1 MDFSLTEAQ
10 VQLAGLVRQIADGHL
25 TQKRHKQIEGTSEHI
40 DREFWKALADAGVL
54 SAGIAEAAGG
64 SGLDV
69 CEQCSVLIELGRAVA
84 PTPYVAGIFVAAAA
98 IAEFGSAEQQ
108 AAWLVPAVD
117 GTLIL
122 TAALTEDLNDSP
134 DHPLA
139 RAERAGDGWTLS
151 GSKAVVP
158 HGTIADAIL
167 VPASTADGARV
178 FVVTPGDAG
187 VRLVGQIVVDGDTE
201 ATLDLENVALTGD
214 RLVGGSEVLPFLLTR
229 HTLGVTATQLGVLER
244 ALELTAEYARTR
256 EQFGRPIG
264 SFQAVAQRLADAY
277 IDVEGLR
284 LTTWEAAW
292 RISEGLPSATE
303 VATAKFWA
311 ADAGHR
317 IAHTAVHVHGGMGI
331 DTDGPLHRYFVAA
344 KRNEF
349 ALGSATAQLRRIGT
363 ELAATP
369 A

>member
-1 MDFSLTEAQ
+1 MDFSLTEGQ
-10 VQLAGLVRQIADGHL
+10 QQLAGLVRQIAGDHL
-25 TQKRHKQIEGTSEHI
+25 TQKRYKEIESTKERL
-40 DREFWKALADAGVL
+40 DRELWKALADSGVL
-54 SAGIAEAAGG
+54 AVGVPESLGG

-69 CEQCSVLIELGRAVA
+69 SEQLSVLIELGRAVA
-84 PTPYVAGIFVAAAA
+84 PTPYVAGIFSAAAA
-98 IAEFGSAEQQ
+98 IAEFGTAEQQ
-108 AAWLVPAVD
+108 SSWLAPALD
-117 GTLIL
+117 GSLVL
-122 TAALTEDLNDSP
+122 TVALTEDLTDTAET
-134 DHPLA
+134 PLA

-167 VPASTADGARV
+167 VPASTADGPRV
-178 FVVTPGDAG
+178 FIVTPADAG
-187 VRLVGQIVVDGDTE
+187 VRTVAQIVVDGDTE
-201 ATLDLENVALTGD
+201 ATLELENVALDAD
-214 RLVGGSEVLPFLLTR
+214 RLLGGADVLGFLITR
-229 HTLGVTATQLGVLER
+229 QTFGITATQLGVVER

-256 EQFGRPIG
+256 EQFGRAIG

-292 RISEGLPSATE
+292 RITEGLPCAVE
-303 VATAKFWA
+303 LATAKFWA

-317 IAHTAVHVHGGMGI
+317 VAHTAVHVHGGMGI

-344 KRNEF
+344 KRNEY
-349 ALGSATAQLRRIGT
+349 ALGSATAQLRRIGA